1 MQKKKN
7 RFTQVYFKYITV
19 LLLALMV
26 VLGVVLFARV
36 RGTGDKDT
44 GTPDETQE
52 SSSQEQS
59 SETEA
64 ASTEEVL
71 PTMTEAPTEP
81 SVPDKDQMEVT
92 ALMRTYY
99 QAKVDDDLPQL
110 NRLVDSDHDYN
121 NDDVTSNTQIVD
133 RYDDFILYIMPGA
146 DSDSFIVYVR
156 YNIYFNGID
165 MGAPSLN
172 HYYVI
177 RTEDGMKIY
186 DRPLSA
192 QQQASLLET
201 ENSET
206 VRKLKEQVDRELE
219 EACEQSLDL
228 KYFMAILNHT
238 TVDESTEQ

>member
-1 MQKKKN
+1 MQNKKN

-26 VLGVVLFARV
+26 VLGVILFAQT
-36 RGTGDKDT
+36 RGTNENTDESST
-44 GTPDETQE
+44 ETQE
-52 SSSQEQS
+52 SIAPETSS
-59 SETEA
+59 SENEE
-64 ASTEEVL
+64 SVTEEL
-71 PTMTEAPTEP
+71 PTTTEAPTEP

-92 ALMRTYY
+92 ALMRMYY
-99 QAKVDDDLPQL
+99 QAKVDDDLEQL

-121 NDDVTSNTQIVD
+121 NDDITSNAQIVD
-133 RYDDFILYIMPGA
+133 RYDDFTLYIMPGA
-146 DSDSFIVYVR
+146 DSDSFIVYVK

-177 RTEDGMKIY
+177 RGENGMLIY

-192 QQQASLLET
+192 AQQASMIET

-219 EACEQSLDL
+219 EACEASLDL

-238 TVDESTEQ
+238 TVDESSQE